1 VLVIQG
7 LDNQGLEECDLYRR
21 DLCSKGGCEK
31 EKTGLEATAQGS
43 QPSRDCKKVEGLQ
56 RVYVMECL
64 LVRRERPL
72 SHIGGD
78 KGGKGSLQ
86 GRY

>member
-1 VLVIQG
+1 
-7 LDNQGLEECDLYRR
+7 
-21 DLCSKGGCEK
+21 
-31 EKTGLEATAQGS
+31 
-43 QPSRDCKKVEGLQ
+43 VEGLQ